1 MIHSSAIL
9 AMTMLVVDSINLH
22 TNYQKEGEF
31 SPAQYSFQYG
41 VRDGEVGL
49 KYGQR
54 ETRAGTVTTGSY
66 SVFLPDGRVEKV
78 SYTVDPVAGYEA
90 VVTYEG
96 GTGEQPQ
103 QHAAYP
109 QHPFLG

>member
-1 MIHSSAIL
+1 M
-9 AMTMLVVDSINLH
+9 
-22 TNYQKEGEF
+22 
-31 SPAQYSFQYG
+31 
-41 VRDGEVGL
+41 
-49 KYGQR
+49 
-54 ETRAGTVTTGSY
+54 
-66 SVFLPDGRVEKV
+66 FLPDGRIEKV

-109 QHPFLG
+109 QHPLLG